1 MLVCVSGSGNELEGG
16 VRVCHFKQF
25 LCCYWNLMSQLH
37 FQHSFFQC
45 FIFYLHQW
53 NSRCQELPAY
63 ISLFFFS
70 MRCNMSMDN
79 LKESAALSS
88 SGTAK
93 VETHRAVTQ
102 CWGQRLALAFLN
114 LALKHRSLD
123 VLRADDPNSWEMCG
137 FIQSLGMCTF
147 VEYVC
152 LIH

>member
-1 MLVCVSGSGNELEGG
+1 MCVTSNSFYAVIGTSCLSYIFSILSFSVLYFISISEIPDAKSSQRILV
-16 VRVCHFKQF
+16 F
-25 LCCYWNLMSQLH
+25 
-37 FQHSFFQC
+37 
-45 FIFYLHQW
+45 
-53 NSRCQELPAY
+53 
-63 ISLFFFS
+63 FFFS

-123 VLRADDPNSWEMCG
+123 VLRADDPNS
-137 FIQSLGMCTF
+137 
-147 VEYVC
+147 
-152 LIH
+152 